1 MNFKSIAAISPVAL
15 CALAFLAFK
24 YDTLKSWQSKWV
36 KVNNDNTLTYT
47 PNEKGNIIPD
57 FSHVGY
63 YSGDREI
70 PTIAVVKTI
79 EPATNG
85 SSEKIIQ
92 DAINEVAKRTPDAN
106 GFRGAIL
113 LKKGVYNVPG
123 TLKINTSGIVFRG
136 QGDENNGTRI
146 IAMGKG
152 KRTLL
157 EVSGA
162 GKITEVK
169 GSRVSI
175 KDDYV
180 PVGAFSFT
188 VASAKNFKAGDSIII
203 YRPGTDAW
211 IKDLKMDQIVER
223 PGTQQWKASG
233 YNFEFERIITKVEG
247 NKVFIDNPIV
257 MALETKYGGG
267 EIYKYTFSGRIE
279 KVGVEDIYFGSEY
292 ESDTAE
298 NHGWNAIAFD
308 KIRNGWVRNVTSQY
322 FGYSCVSLNNG
333 ARNISVLNSNCY
345 DAKSIIT
352 GGRRYSF
359 NNNGQMNLFV
369 NCHATEGRH
378 DFVTG
383 ARIGGPNV
391 FVNCTAKNTHA
402 DIGPHHRWAMG
413 TLYDNIVTDGEINV
427 RDRGNAG
434 SGHGWAGVNQ
444 VLWNCKAKTAIIES
458 PWVSGKNYAI
468 GLQAERKK
476 NRLGER
482 PEAVW
487 EGYNQEGLQ
496 PKSLYYAQLKARKQ

>member
-1 MNFKSIAAISPVAL
+1 MNFKSIAVISSVAL
-15 CALAFLAFK
+15 CTLAFLAFK
-24 YDTLKSWQSKWV
+24 YDTLNSWQSKWV
-36 KVNNDNTLTYT
+36 KVNNDNSLTYT
-47 PNEKGNIIPD
+47 PDEKGNIIPD
-57 FSHVGY
+57 FSYVGY
-63 YSGDREI
+63 YSGDKEI
-70 PTIAVVKTI
+70 PTVAVVKTI
-79 EPATNG
+79 EPVANG

-113 LKKGVYNVPG
+113 LKKGTYNVPG
-123 TLKINTSGIVFRG
+123 TLKINTLGIVFRG
-136 QGDENNGTRI
+136 EGDENNGTRI
-146 IAMGKG
+146 IASGKG

-180 PVGAFSFT
+180 PVDAFSFT
-188 VASAKNFKAGDSIII
+188 VASAKNFKAGDSIVV

-211 IKDLKMDQIVER
+211 IKDLKMDQIVGR

-233 YNFEFERIITKVEG
+233 YNFDFERIITKVEG
-247 NKVFIDNPIV
+247 NKIFIDNPVV

-267 EIYKYTFSGRIE
+267 EIYKYTFHGRIE

-298 NHGWNAIAFD
+298 NHGWEAIAFD
-308 KIRNGWVRNVTSQY
+308 NIRNGWVRNVTSQY
-322 FGYSCVSLNNG
+322 FGYSCVSLDNG

-369 NCHATEGRH
+369 DCHATEGRH

-391 FVNCTAKNTHA
+391 FC
-402 DIGPHHRWAMG
+402 
-413 TLYDNIVTDGEINV
+413 
-427 RDRGNAG
+427 
-434 SGHGWAGVNQ
+434 
-444 VLWNCKAKTAIIES
+444 
-458 PWVSGKNYAI
+458 
-468 GLQAERKK
+468 
-476 NRLGER
+476 
-482 PEAVW
+482 
-487 EGYNQEGLQ
+487 
-496 PKSLYYAQLKARKQ
+496 